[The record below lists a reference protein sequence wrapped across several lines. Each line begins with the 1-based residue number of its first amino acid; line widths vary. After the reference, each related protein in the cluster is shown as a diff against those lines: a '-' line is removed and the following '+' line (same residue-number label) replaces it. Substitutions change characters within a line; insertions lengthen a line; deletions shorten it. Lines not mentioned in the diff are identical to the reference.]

1 VIAAQAAIATP
12 SVQIGAILP
21 AFLLVAG
28 ALVLLLV
35 GSFESASARVTSGV
49 IGLISFG
56 GAGLATWHLWND
68 GNGTAFSGQLAVDR
82 YSALVQAIVCASGVA
97 SILLGWGTRRLGDR
111 IAEYYSLLC
120 FAGAGMCILASAN
133 GFVSLFVALEL
144 FSIALYVLCALD
156 VHDAASLESG
166 LKYLVTGS
174 VGSAA
179 LLFGSGLAYIATGS
193 LRFDEI
199 GKALASGGEHTGILL
214 LGIALIV
221 AGLAF
226 KANAAPFHMWTP
238 DVYEG
243 APTAVMAFMAT
254 ATKTIA
260 LATLLRVMTTAFSP
274 SSDVWESA
282 VAAVA
287 IASMLIGN
295 IAALRQDNV
304 KRMLAYSSIGQA
316 GYLLIAVVVHT
327 PLATR
332 AMLYY
337 LAVYAAMNLGALAV
351 VSVRE
356 REIGGPV
363 SIGDLRGLGR
373 DHPLL
378 AGGLALSLL
387 SLASFPP
394 TGGFLA
400 KLYLFGSAIDAGKTY
415 LVIIG
420 VIGTM
425 ISLGYYLRFLLAIYS
440 RPETEARPRVVP
452 GTRLA
457 ATTVLASAA
466 IVLWLGIAPQPL
478 IDVARTAAASLVAGG

>member
-1 VIAAQAAIATP
+1 
-12 SVQIGAILP
+12 
-21 AFLLVAG
+21 
-28 ALVLLLV
+28 
-35 GSFESASARVTSGV
+35 
-49 IGLISFG
+49 
-56 GAGLATWHLWND
+56 
-68 GNGTAFSGQLAVDR
+68 
-82 YSALVQAIVCASGVA
+82 
-97 SILLGWGTRRLGDR
+97 
-111 IAEYYSLLC
+111 
-120 FAGAGMCILASAN
+120 
-133 GFVSLFVALEL
+133 
-144 FSIALYVLCALD
+144 
-156 VHDAASLESG
+156 
-166 LKYLVTGS
+166 
-174 VGSAA
+174 
-179 LLFGSGLAYIATGS
+179 
-193 LRFDEI
+193 
-199 GKALASGGEHTGILL
+199 
-214 LGIALIV
+214 
-221 AGLAF
+221 
-226 KANAAPFHMWTP
+226 MWTP

-260 LATLLRVMTTAFSP
+260 LATLLRVMTTAFEP
-274 SSDVWESA
+274 SSDVWEGA

-304 KRMLAYSSIGQA
+304 KRMLAYSSVGQA

-332 AMLYY
+332 ALLYY

-400 KLYLFGSAIDAGKTY
+400 KLYLFGSAIDAGKT
-415 LVIIG
+415 LPRRDRRDRHDD
-420 VIGTM
+420 
-425 ISLGYYLRFLLAIYS
+425 LARLLPALPARDLRAAGAARRARAPCPARAS
-440 RPETEARPRVVP
+440 RPRA
-452 GTRLA
+452 
-457 ATTVLASAA
+457 VLASAA
-466 IVLWLGIAPQPL
+466 IVLWLGIAPEPL
-478 IDVARTAAASLVAGG
+478 VDVARTAAASLAAGG

>member
-1 VIAAQAAIATP
+1 MIAAAAAFETP
-12 SVQIGAILP
+12 SVHLGPILP
-21 AFLLVAG
+21 ALLLTIG

-35 GSFESASARVTSGV
+35 GSFESRSARVTSGV
-49 IGLISFG
+49 IGLVTFA
-56 GAGLATWHLWND
+56 GAGIATWYLWNNGD
-68 GNGTAFSGQLAVDR
+68 GTAFSGQLAADR

-111 IAEYYSLLC
+111 IAEYYALLC
-120 FAGAGMCILASAN
+120 FAGAGMCLLASAN
-133 GFVSLFVALEL
+133 GFVTLFVALEL
-144 FSIALYVLCALD
+144 FSVSLYVLCALD
-156 VHDAASLESG
+156 VHNAASLESG

-199 GKALASGGEHTGILL
+199 GKALRGGAPHTGILL
-214 LGIALIV
+214 LGIAMII
-221 AGLAF
+221 AGFAF
-226 KANAAPFHMWTP
+226 KVSAAPFHMWTP

-260 LATLLRVMTTAFSP
+260 LATLLRVMVTAFAPTSG
-274 SSDVWESA
+274 VWQGA

-295 IAALRQDNV
+295 IAALRQTNV
-304 KRMLAYSSIGQA
+304 KRMLAYSSVGQA

-327 PLATR
+327 PLSAR

-337 LAVYAAMNLGALAV
+337 LAVYAAMNLGAIAV

-356 REIGGPV
+356 RELGGPV
-363 SIGDLRGLGR
+363 SIDDLRGLGR

-378 AGGLALSLL
+378 AAGLALCLL
-387 SLASFPP
+387 SLMSFPP

-400 KLYLFGSAIDAGKTY
+400 KVYLFGSAIDAGMSY
-415 LVIIG
+415 LAVFG

-425 ISLGYYLRFLLAIYS
+425 ISLGYYLPAMLAIYR
-440 RPETEARPRVVP
+440 RPAGETAPRTVA

-457 ATTVLASAA
+457 ALTVIAA
-466 IVLWLGIAPQPL
+466 AAVVLWLGVAPAPFV
-478 IDVARTAAASLVAGG
+478 DMARTAAASLVANG

>member
-1 VIAAQAAIATP
+1 MV
-12 SVQIGAILP
+12 
-21 AFLLVAG
+21 
-28 ALVLLLV
+28 
-35 GSFESASARVTSGV
+35 
-49 IGLISFG
+49 
-56 GAGLATWHLWND
+56 
-68 GNGTAFSGQLAVDR
+68 
-82 YSALVQAIVCASGVA
+82 
-97 SILLGWGTRRLGDR
+97 
-111 IAEYYSLLC
+111 
-120 FAGAGMCILASAN
+120 
-133 GFVSLFVALEL
+133 
-144 FSIALYVLCALD
+144 
-156 VHDAASLESG
+156 
-166 LKYLVTGS
+166 
-174 VGSAA
+174 
-179 LLFGSGLAYIATGS
+179 
-193 LRFDEI
+193 
-199 GKALASGGEHTGILL
+199 
-214 LGIALIV
+214 V

-226 KANAAPFHMWTP
+226 KASAAPFHMWTP

-260 LATLLRVMTTAFSP
+260 LATLLRLMTTAFAP

-304 KRMLAYSSIGQA
+304 KRMLAYSSVGQA

-415 LVIIG
+415 LAVIG

-425 ISLGYYLRFLLAIYS
+425 ISLALLPALPARDLRPAASRRRGRASCRERAS
-440 RPETEARPRVVP
+440 RPRRCSSSRRDRALARHRAAAARRR
-452 GTRLA
+452 GAHRRRLA
-457 ATTVLASAA
+457 RRRRL
-466 IVLWLGIAPQPL
+466 
-478 IDVARTAAASLVAGG
+478 SLRKT

>member
-1 VIAAQAAIATP
+1 VIAAAAAIATP
-12 SVQIGAILP
+12 SVQLGAILP
-21 AFLLVAG
+21 AFLLTIG
-28 ALVLLLV
+28 ALALLVV
-35 GSFESASARVTSGV
+35 GSFENKSARVTSGV
-49 IGLISFG
+49 IGLATFAA
-56 GAGLATWHLWND
+56 AGLGTWHLWHN
-68 GNGTAFSGQLAVDR
+68 GNGTAFSGQLATDR
-82 YSALVQAIVCASGVA
+82 YSALVQAIVCASGVT

-111 IAEYYSLLC
+111 IAEYYALLC
-120 FAGAGMCILASAN
+120 FAGAGMCLLASAN
-133 GFVSLFVALEL
+133 GFVALFVALEL
-144 FSIALYVLCALD
+144 FSISLYVLCALD

-179 LLFGSGLAYIATGS
+179 LLFGSGLTYIATGS
-193 LRFDEI
+193 LRFDQI
-199 GKALASGGEHTGILL
+199 GKAADSGGSHTGILL
-214 LGIALIV
+214 LGIAMIV

-226 KANAAPFHMWTP
+226 KASAAPFHMWTP

-260 LATLLRVMTTAFSP
+260 LATLLRVMTTAFAP
-274 SSDVWESA
+274 SSDVWEGGI
-282 VAAVA
+282 AAVA

-295 IAALRQDNV
+295 IAALRQTNV
-304 KRMLAYSSIGQA
+304 KRMLAFSSVGQA
-316 GYLLIAVVVHT
+316 GYLLIAVVAHT

-332 AMLYY
+332 ALLYY

-400 KLYLFGSAIDAGKTY
+400 KLYLFSSAIDAGKTY
-415 LVIIG
+415 LAVIG

-425 ISLGYYLRFLLAIYS
+425 ISLGYYVRFLLAIYTRAES
-440 RPETEARPRVVP
+440 DAKPRIVP

-457 ATTVLASAA
+457 GTAVLVTAA
-466 IVLWLGIAPQPL
+466 IVLWLGIAPEPL
-478 IDVARTAAASLVAGG
+478 VDVARTAAASLVPHA

>member
-1 VIAAQAAIATP
+1 MIAAAAAAIATP
-12 SVQIGAILP
+12 SVQLGAILP
-21 AFLLVAG
+21 AVVLTVG

-35 GSFESASARVTSGV
+35 GSFERRSARVTSGV
-49 IGLISFG
+49 IGLLSFA
-56 GAGLATWHLWND
+56 GAGLAHLAPL
-68 GNGTAFSGQLAVDR
+68 GRRQSARPSAGSSRPTATPRSCR
-82 YSALVQAIVCASGVA
+82 PSCAPAAWPRV
-97 SILLGWGTRRLGDR
+97 LLGWGTRRLADR
-111 IAEYYSLLC
+111 IAEYYALLC
-120 FAGAGMCILASAN
+120 FAGAGMCILAAAN

-144 FSIALYVLCALD
+144 FSISLYVLCALD
-156 VHDAASLESG
+156 VDNEASLESG
-166 LKYLVTGS
+166 LKYLITGS

-199 GKALASGGEHTGILL
+199 GKALNAGVSHTGILL
-214 LGIALIV
+214 LGIALVV

-226 KANAAPFHMWTP
+226 KASAAPFHMWTP

-260 LATLLRVMTTAFSP
+260 LATLLRVMITAFAP
-274 SSDVWESA
+274 ASDVWESA
-282 VAAVA
+282 VAALA

-295 IAALRQDNV
+295 IAALRQTNV
-304 KRMLAYSSIGQA
+304 KRMLAYSSVGQA
-316 GYLLIAVVVHT
+316 GYLLIAVVAHT

-332 AMLYY
+332 ALLYY

-363 SIGDLRGLGR
+363 FLGDLRGLGR

-378 AGGLALSLL
+378 AAGLALCLL

-415 LVIIG
+415 LAVIG

-425 ISLGYYLRFLLAIYS
+425 ISLAYYLRFLLAIYTRRGQRARGRAACRARAS
-440 RPETEARPRVVP
+440 RRPP
-452 GTRLA
+452 
-457 ATTVLASAA
+457 
-466 IVLWLGIAPQPL
+466 
-478 IDVARTAAASLVAGG
+478 

>member
-1 VIAAQAAIATP
+1 
-12 SVQIGAILP
+12 
-21 AFLLVAG
+21 
-28 ALVLLLV
+28 
-35 GSFESASARVTSGV
+35 
-49 IGLISFG
+49 
-56 GAGLATWHLWND
+56 
-68 GNGTAFSGQLAVDR
+68 
-82 YSALVQAIVCASGVA
+82 
-97 SILLGWGTRRLGDR
+97 
-111 IAEYYSLLC
+111 
-120 FAGAGMCILASAN
+120 M
-133 GFVSLFVALEL
+133 
-144 FSIALYVLCALD
+144 
-156 VHDAASLESG
+156 
-166 LKYLVTGS
+166 TGS

-199 GKALASGGEHTGILL
+199 GKAADAAAASTPGSCCF
-214 LGIALIV
+214 GIALIV

-226 KANAAPFHMWTP
+226 KASAAPFHMWTP

-260 LATLLRVMTTAFSP
+260 LAALLRVMTTAFSP

-304 KRMLAYSSIGQA
+304 KRMLAYSSVGQA
-316 GYLLIAVVVHT
+316 GYLLIAVAVHT

-363 SIGDLRGLGR
+363 SIGDLHGLGR

-400 KLYLFGSAIDAGKTY
+400 KVYLFGSAIDADKTY
-415 LVIIG
+415 LVVFG

-425 ISLGYYLRFLLAIYS
+425 ISLGYYLRFLLAIYT
-440 RPETEARPRVVP
+440 RPETEARPRIVP

-457 ATTVLASAA
+457 ATTVLD
-466 IVLWLGIAPQPL
+466 LGRDRAL
-478 IDVARTAAASLVAGG
+478 AGYRAAAADRRGAHRRRLARRRRLRAQSAGAS